1 MFLCFRSQLWLRQ
14 RLLHRAYHDLLI
26 LVVVVVVVTPTL
38 PSFDAAA
45 IDDDELLSSL
55 GRQLIFVVNVLLS
68 SLQICVTEFPSA
80 PFSAVAVDVDDM
92 SLAVEFVIVLL
103 LLALPFTIPLTT
115 HKSPATAFFEFVDA
129 DIIWFDVSACA
140 HSIKIDEKK
149 IFLLFYFLCF
159 GFRSWVHSIMHSIL
173 FSVQCLTVQVHS

>member
-1 MFLCFRSQLWLRQ
+1 MTMFLCFRSQLWLRQ

-26 LVVVVVVVTPTL
+26 LVVVTPAL
-38 PSFDAAA
+38 PPFDVAA
-45 IDDDELLSSL
+45 IDDDELLSTL

-80 PFSAVAVDVDDM
+80 PFSVVAVDVDDM
-92 SLAVEFVIVLL
+92 SLAVESVIVLL

-129 DIIWFDVSACA
+129 DIIWFAVSACA
-140 HSIKIDEKK
+140 HSSALDKNWKK

-173 FSVQCLTVQVHS
+173 LTVQVHS